1 MGLPPGKRQHG
12 FELGQP
18 EVQLRIRHVSG
29 IFKEVGQV
37 KAGQVEKRWREDR
50 AEDILTAE
58 NCHVQGL
65 LVVSHDKQ
73 LPGPRTEA
81 LTPQQDRKEEW
92 KGRDVLRETVQG
104 ALQHSATGW
113 M

>member
-65 LVVSHDKQ
+65 LVEPLDSTTGQK
-73 LPGPRTEA
+73 GGMER
-81 LTPQQDRKEEW
+81 
-92 KGRDVLRETVQG
+92 KGRPKGDGAGSTATLSNRLDVGV
-104 ALQHSATGW
+104 
-113 M
+113 